1 MTDQTVTLAASWHAV
16 VLKHARARARAR
28 THTHTHTHMILRK
41 EEVVGLGQTAEAHMR
56 VDAVSNQEG
65 KKLAKVSLTIRAMAK
80 RGLMM
85 MVLGPTPLKRAPA
98 PSSETIRVTVGTQ
111 PL

>member
-1 MTDQTVTLAASWHAV
+1 M
-16 VLKHARARARAR
+16 ARCCVKTRARAR

-41 EEVVGLGQTAEAHMR
+41 EEVVGLGWAFRTAEAHMR
-56 VDAVSNQEG
+56 VGNAVSNQEG
-65 KKLAKVSLTIRAMAK
+65 KKLAKVSLTIRAMPK